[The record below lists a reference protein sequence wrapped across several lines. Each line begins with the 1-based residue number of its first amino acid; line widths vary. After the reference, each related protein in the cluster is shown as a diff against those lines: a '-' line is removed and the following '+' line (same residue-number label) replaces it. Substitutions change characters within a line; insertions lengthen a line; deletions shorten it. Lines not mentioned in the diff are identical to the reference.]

1 MAIVT
6 ARIKVKGKH
15 YEISVDL
22 DEALKIR
29 AGKGDI
35 ASALQTD
42 KIFYDLKKGTSC
54 STADLVDAFGTT
66 DVYAIA
72 TQIMTKGE
80 VQKTQ
85 EFRDSERDAKVKRIV
100 NMILRNASDQNGR
113 PYTEDR
119 LNRAI
124 SEIHYNFD
132 NKPDEQQMNDLIE
145 KLKTVIPIKVE
156 LKKIKITIPAQY
168 TGQAYNIVKAYKDS
182 EDWLANGSLQVTIS
196 IPAGLQIEFYDKL
209 NSITHGA
216 AQTEELKG

>member
-80 VQKTQ
+80 VQTTH
-85 EFRDSERDAKVKRIV
+85 V
-100 NMILRNASDQNGR
+100 LRKKKM
-113 PYTEDR
+113 
-119 LNRAI
+119 
-124 SEIHYNFD
+124 NFYFTMLD
-132 NKPDEQQMNDLIE
+132 
-145 KLKTVIPIKVE
+145 T
-156 LKKIKITIPAQY
+156 
-168 TGQAYNIVKAYKDS
+168 
-182 EDWLANGSLQVTIS
+182 
-196 IPAGLQIEFYDKL
+196 
-209 NSITHGA
+209 
-216 AQTEELKG
+216 